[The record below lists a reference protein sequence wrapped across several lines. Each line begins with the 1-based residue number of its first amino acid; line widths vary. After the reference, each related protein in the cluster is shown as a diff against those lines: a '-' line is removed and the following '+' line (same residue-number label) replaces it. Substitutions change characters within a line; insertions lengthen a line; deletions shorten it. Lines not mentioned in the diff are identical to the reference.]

1 MNKDFSIRSI
11 KNKVLNAQTI
21 RIVFIVILVILIGAF
36 FLQVYLTHGTVT
48 RGIFFQDTNDT
59 FMDFFKVQKSITS
72 LAPVSEGIYPPLSYI
87 IMLPFN
93 RFVDYNTVDPLTAR
107 DMQLG
112 IMSLIVYLAFW
123 VFIACVFLSKIF
135 KKHRGQNI
143 FIVFLLLLSAPM
155 IFLFERGN
163 INVAVLAFLAI
174 FFAYYEDKSPV
185 LRELAIVALAVATG
199 IKLYPAL
206 FGLLLLKKETIF
218 SFLRLVA
225 YCVLL
230 IILPVFLFDGGLDN
244 IKKMAQNIL
253 SFSDT
258 LAGWP
263 DSPALRSILGFGAM
277 FRSASIKF
285 GVGHDW
291 YQQAAQI
298 TSYIMLA
305 GSVIGSFFINKKW
318 KKVALLACPIVLFP
332 AMSGIYNIVY
342 FFVPILFFLGEE
354 KREWT
359 DYLYM
364 VLFIVMLNP
373 VQFGDWIPMVAK
385 TTIFTNICSVLLNS
399 FLCLEAL
406 TGLIKFVSSKVK
418 SKAKIPQGA
427 FEPKLAQPD
436 FASEAAEEIHE

>member
-1 MNKDFSIRSI
+1 MNKDFSIRNI
-11 KNKVLNAQTI
+11 KSKVLNAQTI
-21 RIVFIVILVILIGAF
+21 RIAFIVILVILIGAF
-36 FLQVYLTHGTVT
+36 FLQVFFTHGALT

-59 FMDFFKVQKSITS
+59 FMDFFKVQGSIAS
-72 LAPVSEGIYPPLSYI
+72 MAPVSEGIYPPLSYI
-87 IMLPFN
+87 VMLPFN
-93 RFVDYNTVDPLTAR
+93 RFVDYNAVDPFSAR

-112 IMSLIVYLAFW
+112 IMSLVIYLVFW
-123 VFIACVFLSKIF
+123 MLIAGIFLSMMM
-135 KKHRGQNI
+135 KKQRGLNVL
-143 FIVFLLLLSAPM
+143 IVFLLFLSAPM

-163 INVAVLAFLAI
+163 INIAVLAFLAI
-174 FFAYYEDKSPV
+174 FFACYEDKKPV
-185 LRELAIVALAVATG
+185 VREIAIIALAVATG

-206 FGLLLLKKETIF
+206 FGLLLLKKDSVF
-218 SFLRLVA
+218 RFLRLAA

-230 IILPVFLFDGGLDN
+230 IILPVFFFDGGLDN
-244 IKKMAQNIL
+244 IKKMVQNIL

-277 FRSASIKF
+277 FRAGSIKF
-285 GVGHDW
+285 GIGQDW

-305 GSVIGSFFINKKW
+305 GSIIGSFFVNKKW
-318 KKVALLACPIVLFP
+318 KKAALLACPIVLFP

-342 FFVPILFFLGEE
+342 FFVPILFFLEEE

-364 VLFIVMLNP
+364 LLFIVMLNP
-373 VQFGDWIPMVAK
+373 YQFGDWIPMVAK
-385 TTIFTNICSVLLNS
+385 TTILTNICSVLLNS

-406 TGLIKFVSSKVK
+406 IGLVKFVSLKIK
-418 SKAKIPQGA
+418 SKAKVTLGE
-427 FEPKLAQPD
+427 FEPKLVEPD
-436 FASEAAEEIHE
+436 FVNESAEEIQE